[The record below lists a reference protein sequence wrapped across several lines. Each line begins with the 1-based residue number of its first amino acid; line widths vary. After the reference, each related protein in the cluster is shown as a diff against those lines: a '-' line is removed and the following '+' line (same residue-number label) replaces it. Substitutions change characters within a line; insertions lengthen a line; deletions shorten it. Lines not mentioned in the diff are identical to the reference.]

1 MRAVKKR
8 QAAKSSLV
16 AVVSHPLRAKCLV
29 ILAEKTASPKE
40 LAEALNEPDVSNVA
54 YHVKVLRDLGK
65 IELVDTAQRR
75 GATEHFYRA
84 VERPFLSAEEHEELS
99 ADERQDWLESIFQD
113 IVIDAETA
121 ITAETIAKRPEMCL
135 NRYPTQV
142 DEQGFRELS
151 KLLEEAQSRAF
162 DIQAASNER
171 VSKDPDAQ
179 TIPSRFICALFE
191 MPELPSRR

>member
-16 AVVSHPLRAKCLV
+16 AVVSHPLRGRCLT
-29 ILAEKTASPKE
+29 ILAERTASPKE

-84 VERPFLSAEEHEELS
+84 VERPFLSAEEHEELGP
-99 ADERQDWLESIFQD
+99 DERREWLEPIFQD
-113 IVIDAETA
+113 IVIDVEAA
-121 ITAETIAKRPEMCL
+121 FDAGTIEQRPEMCL
-135 NRYPTQV
+135 NRYPTQL
-142 DEQGFRELS
+142 DEQGFKELS
-151 KLLEEAQSRAF
+151 EILEEAQGRAF
-162 DIQAASNER
+162 DVQAASNER
-171 VSKDPDAQ
+171 VSKDPDAE

-191 MPELPSRR
+191 MPELNTRR